1 MSNSYNA
8 LNTPK
13 IKPQTKILVIED
25 DENIREN
32 ILDILRGE
40 NLRAIGAK
48 NGVLGIRLAQKIIPD
63 LIICDIMM
71 PELDGYNVLEQLR
84 QDPLTAVIPFIFL
97 TALTDR
103 DHNRK
108 GMELGADDY
117 ITKPCKSVEL
127 LKAIAIR
134 LSKKTAIIDAY
145 TTALKQASQQLNKSL
160 YYDSLT
166 NLPNRLLLK
175 EKFNQILNYLAL
187 NKRISTTVE
196 LLSIVYISLDRFN
209 RIVEVLGYSQAD
221 NLLQAVAERLQTYSR
236 NCHTIARLGTDE
248 FAIIM
253 VTDNQKKIVIE
264 FVQNLLVTLG
274 KPIILD
280 NSNEVLITAS
290 IGISLYPADGSKL
303 ELEKMLQLA
312 HKAMSYVKQQGGN
325 SYAFYQPTLNLI
337 DCDRLSLETSLSHAL
352 ERNELEIYYQP
363 KISLKTGEI
372 VGAEALLRWFHPEQ
386 GNISPIKFIP
396 IAEETKLI
404 IPLGEWVLKTA
415 CQQTKLWQNSGYP
428 ELRIA
433 VNISGLQF
441 HQSNF
446 YSQLVQILKETDFSA
461 EYLELELTETVLME
475 NVEIDNEKLTA
486 FKELGVQIAIDDF
499 GTGYSSLSYLQQFS
513 FDILKIDKSFIR
525 QLNKNTKTKTI
536 TSSIIQMGH
545 ELNLNL
551 VAEGVET
558 KTELDFLYQTSCD
571 EIQGFLFSQP
581 VNVKDFTNLLM
592 SRKTLTLPQ

>member
-1 MSNSYNA
+1 M
-8 LNTPK
+8 
-13 IKPQTKILVIED
+13 IED

-32 ILDILRGE
+32 ILDILIGE

-48 NGVLGIRLAQKIIPD
+48 NGFIGIRLAQKIIPD

-71 PELDGYNVLEQLR
+71 PDLDGYNVLAQLR

-97 TALTDR
+97 TALADR
-103 DHNRK
+103 EHNRK

-134 LSKKTAIIDAY
+134 LSKKTAITDAY

-175 EKFNQILNYLAL
+175 EKFHQIINYLAL
-187 NKRISTTVE
+187 NKRISTTEQV
-196 LLSIVYISLDRFN
+196 LSILYISLDRFN
-209 RIVEVLGYSQAD
+209 RIVEILGYSQAD
-221 NLLQAVAERLQTYSR
+221 SLLQAVAERLQTYSR

-253 VTDNQKKIVIE
+253 VMDNQKKIVIE

-280 NSNEVLITAS
+280 NNNEILITAS
-290 IGISLYPADGSKL
+290 IGISLYPADGS

-312 HKAMSYVKQQGGN
+312 HQAMNYVKQHGGN
-325 SYAFYQPTLNLI
+325 TYAFYQPTLNVTN
-337 DCDRLSLETSLSHAL
+337 CDRLTLETSLSHAL
-352 ERNELEIYYQP
+352 ERNEIEIYYQP
-363 KISLKTGEI
+363 KISLKTGKI

-386 GNISPIKFIP
+386 GVISPIKFIP
-396 IAEETKLI
+396 IAEETRLI
-404 IPLGEWVLKTA
+404 IPLGEWVLKMS

-441 HQSNF
+441 KQSNF
-446 YSQLVQILKETDFSA
+446 YSRLVQILKETDFA
-461 EYLELELTETVLME
+461 AKYLELELTETVLIE
-475 NVEIDNEKLTA
+475 NLEIGNERLTA
-486 FKELGVQIAIDDF
+486 FQDLGVQIAIDDF

-513 FDILKIDKSFIR
+513 FDTLKIDKSFIR

-536 TSSIIQMGH
+536 TSSIIKMGH

-558 KTELDFLYQTSCD
+558 KTELDFLYQTNCD
-571 EIQGFLFSQP
+571 EIQGFIFSQP
-581 VNVKDFTNLLM
+581 LCVQDFTNLLM